1 MLNKCLA
8 RRTPFVPLLLTAF
21 LVAAAPRASA
31 QQWAAQGVVIPYHD
45 ATLSVTVSG
54 TVAKVLEKE
63 GDTVTK
69 GQAIIQLRDNLQ
81 SLAVKRTRLIWQ
93 DHAALDE
100 AKQRF
105 TMLSEQLTH
114 TRDLYERT
122 HSVSEDTLQKDELQV
137 ELAKLEIERLTN
149 SQKQAEVDYEMAEAQ
164 LKQRTIDAPFDG
176 VIAKISV
183 EVGDVCSPGQAV
195 VRLVDIAKCR
205 LVVHMDAA
213 TSRSLSK
220 GMPVVVVVGGFGP
233 QRVFQ
238 ATIDYVAPVVDPSSG
253 LREVK
258 AVFDNPDE
266 RVLPGLTATLEP

>member
-1 MLNKCLA
+1 MLDKCSATRSL
-8 RRTPFVPLLLTAF
+8 FVPLLLTSL
-21 LVAAAPRASA
+21 LVLAAPRASA
-31 QQWAAQGVVIPYHD
+31 QQWAAQGVIIPYHD

-63 GDTVTK
+63 GDKVTM
-69 GQAIIQLRDNLQ
+69 GQAIIQLRDDLQ
-81 SLAVKRTRLIWQ
+81 TLAAERTRLIWHDQ
-93 DHAALDE
+93 AALDE
-100 AKQRF
+100 AKQRYA
-105 TMLSEQLTH
+105 TLSEQLTH

-137 ELAKLEIERLTN
+137 KLAQLEIERLSN
-149 SQKQAEVDYEMAEAQ
+149 AQKQAEVEYKIAEAQ
-164 LKQRTIDAPFDG
+164 LKRRTIDAPFDG
-176 VIAKISV
+176 IIAKISV
-183 EVGDVCSPGQAV
+183 DVGDVCSPGQAV

-213 TSRSLSK
+213 TSRSLRK
-220 GMPVVVVVGGFGP
+220 GMPVHVVVGGFGP
-233 QRVFQ
+233 RRVFN
-238 ATIDYVAPVVDPSSG
+238 ATVDYVAPVVDPSSG